1 MKKLIASSVLATAA
15 LFPAIVQ
22 AESPDTPASTL
33 VDQIKQTNSSL
44 IQTGKN
50 ALITENN
57 VNVRKGA
64 TTSYQV
70 VTKLSKDTVV
80 KVIDSFTNS
89 TGELW
94 YRIEVGTLKGW
105 VIQDYVAPSN
115 DDKPAPPSTEVKTV
129 YAAKAP
135 VRKGATSSYSI
146 VSYVY
151 QNQKV
156 TIIDTFKNAAGET
169 WYRADFGSVKGWIH
183 ADAFDST
190 ANPPSPPGSVI
201 TDLPDI
207 GSYVYS
213 GQNGLD
219 VRKGATTSYASV
231 YKLSLNQK
239 VKVIDHFTHADGTA
253 WLRVEVNASL
263 KGWVPADTVST
274 SESLNLDLYVTADV
288 ANLRGGPSTS
298 FPVMDQATKGTLLKA
313 VKSEKGSD
321 GHLWYQVLTS
331 SNQLVWISET
341 IVSTQSNSN
350 SNSYAV
356 GSKYIVGAA
365 NINLRS
371 GASTQYK
378 VAEVLKKGTTITILG
393 EFKNSLGQQWFNIQ
407 SSSGKKG
414 WVISSDMTS
423 FQLVSKKLLSP
434 TVTTS
439 GGDQYLNWKKASNF
453 SISYTTL
460 SSNRLK
466 LTGGLTD
473 VELPTGKIP
482 GIQSVETFASGA
494 EKSVVI
500 TFEPGYTFTMRNY
513 SDKLSIKIVPF
524 GLKGKTIIVDA
535 GHGGKDP
542 GAVGPSGV
550 KEKDVVLA
558 TALTLKEEIEKFG
571 ATVILT
577 RSTDVFL
584 ELSERTAIS
593 NKSNADAF
601 ISVHA
606 DSFSATSNGSTTYYT
621 SSVNFNGPRSK
632 TLGTAVQKN
641 MISSLS
647 TYNRGVLEKNLHVNR
662 MNELPSIL
670 VELAFI
676 SNPKEEKLLNS
687 SDFRKKAAV
696 GITKGLEEY
705 FNNF

>member
-22 AESPDTPASTL
+22 AESLDTPANTL
-33 VDQIKQTNSSL
+33 VEQINSSM

-57 VNVRKGA
+57 VNIRKGA

-70 VTKLSKDTVV
+70 VTKLSKNTVV

-89 TGELW
+89 KGELW
-94 YRIEVGTLKGW
+94 YRIELGSVKGW

-115 DDKPAPPSTEVKTV
+115 DYKPAPPSTEVKTI

-135 VRKGATSSYSI
+135 VRKGATDSYSI
-146 VSYVY
+146 VTYVY

-156 TIIDTFKNAAGET
+156 NIIDTFKNAAGET
-169 WYRADFGSVKGWIH
+169 WYRADLGSVKGWIH
-183 ADAFDST
+183 GDAFDST
-190 ANPPSPPGSVI
+190 ANPPSPPGSET

-239 VKVIDHFTHADGTA
+239 VKVIDHFTHTDGTA

-263 KGWVPADTVST
+263 AGWIPAESVST

-288 ANLRGGPSTS
+288 ANLRSGPSTS
-298 FPVMDQATKGTLLKA
+298 YSIMDQATKGTLLKA

-331 SNQLVWISET
+331 SNQLAWISET
-341 IVSTQSNSN
+341 IVSTQTTNT
-350 SNSYAV
+350 YAV
-356 GSKYIVGAA
+356 GSKYTVSTS
-365 NINLRS
+365 NTNLRS

-378 VAEVLKKGTTITILG
+378 VVEVLKKNTTITILG
-393 EFKNSLGQQWFNIQ
+393 EFKNSLGQQWINIL

-414 WVISSDMTS
+414 WVLSSDMAS

-453 SISYTTL
+453 SVSYTTL

-473 VELPTGKIP
+473 VELPSGKIP

-500 TFEPGYTFTMRNY
+500 TFEPGYSFTMRNY
-513 SDKLSIKIVPF
+513 NDKLSIKIVPF
-524 GLKGKTIIVDA
+524 GMKGKTIIVDA
-535 GHGGKDP
+535 GHGGKDS
-542 GAVGPSGV
+542 GAVGPSGI

-558 TALTLKEEIEKFG
+558 TALALKEEIEKYG

-584 ELSERTAIS
+584 ELAERTAIA
-593 NKSNADAF
+593 NKSTADAF

-606 DSFSATSNGSTTYYT
+606 DSFSASSNGSTTYYNST
-621 SSVNFNGPRSK
+621 VNFNGPRSK
-632 TLGTAVQKN
+632 TLGSAVQKS

-647 TYNRGVLEKNLHVNR
+647 TYNRGVKEQNFYVNR
-662 MNELPSIL
+662 MNDLPSIL

-696 GITKGLEEY
+696 GITNGLEEY

>member
-22 AESPDTPASTL
+22 AESLDTPANTL
-33 VDQIKQTNSSL
+33 VEQINSSM

-57 VNVRKGA
+57 VNIRKGA

-70 VTKLSKDTVV
+70 VTKLSKNTVV

-89 TGELW
+89 KGELW
-94 YRIEVGTLKGW
+94 YRIELGSVKGW

-115 DDKPAPPSTEVKTV
+115 DYKPAPPSTEVKTI
-129 YAAKAP
+129 YAVKAP
-135 VRKGATSSYSI
+135 VRKGATDSYSI
-146 VSYVY
+146 VTYVY

-156 TIIDTFKNAAGET
+156 NIIDTFKNAAGET
-169 WYRADFGSVKGWIH
+169 WYRADLGSVKGWIH
-183 ADAFDST
+183 GDAFDST
-190 ANPPSPPGSVI
+190 ANPPSPPGSET

-213 GQNGLD
+213 GQNGLN

-239 VKVIDHFTHADGTA
+239 VKVIDHFTHTDGTA

-263 KGWVPADTVST
+263 AGWIPAESAST

-288 ANLRGGPSTS
+288 ANLRSGPSTS
-298 FPVMDQATKGTLLKA
+298 YSIMDQATKGTLLKA

-321 GHLWYQVLTS
+321 DHLWYQVLTS
-331 SNQLVWISET
+331 SNQLAWISET
-341 IVSTQSNSN
+341 IVSTQTTNT
-350 SNSYAV
+350 YAV
-356 GSKYIVGAA
+356 GSKYTVSTS
-365 NINLRS
+365 NTNLRS

-378 VAEVLKKGTTITILG
+378 VVEVLKKNTTITILG
-393 EFKNSLGQQWFNIQ
+393 EFKNSLGQQWINIL

-414 WVISSDMTS
+414 WVLSSDMAS

-453 SISYTTL
+453 SVSYTTL

-473 VELPTGKIP
+473 VELPSGKIP

-500 TFEPGYTFTMRNY
+500 TFEPGYSFTMRNY
-513 SDKLSIKIVPF
+513 NDKLSIKIVPF
-524 GLKGKTIIVDA
+524 GMKGKTIIVDA
-535 GHGGKDP
+535 GHGGKDS
-542 GAVGPSGV
+542 GAVGPSGI

-558 TALTLKEEIEKFG
+558 TALALKEEIEKYG

-584 ELSERTAIS
+584 ELAERTAIA
-593 NKSNADAF
+593 NKSTADAF

-606 DSFSATSNGSTTYYT
+606 DSFSASSNGSTTYYNST
-621 SSVNFNGPRSK
+621 VNFNGPRSK
-632 TLGTAVQKN
+632 TLGSAVQKS

-647 TYNRGVLEKNLHVNR
+647 TYNRGVKEQNFYVNR
-662 MNELPSIL
+662 MNDLPSIL

-696 GITKGLEEY
+696 GITNGLEEY

>member
-22 AESPDTPASTL
+22 AESLETPASTV
-33 VDQIKQTNSSL
+33 VDQIQQTKSSI

-50 ALITENN
+50 ASITENN

-70 VTKLSKDTVV
+70 VTKLSKNTVV

-94 YRIEVGTLKGW
+94 YRIESGSVKGW
-105 VIQDYVAPSN
+105 VIQDYLAPSN
-115 DDKPAPPSTEVKTV
+115 DNNPPPPSMETKTI
-129 YAAKAP
+129 YAAKSP
-135 VRKGATSSYSI
+135 VRKGATESYSI

-169 WYRADFGSVKGWIH
+169 WYRADLGAIKGWIH
-183 ADAFDST
+183 ADAFDSS
-190 ANPPSPPGSVI
+190 ANPPSPPGSE
-201 TDLPDI
+201 TENLPEV

-213 GQNGLD
+213 NQNGLD
-219 VRKGATTSYASV
+219 VRKGATASYASV
-231 YKLSLNQK
+231 YKLSTNQK
-239 VKVIDHFTHADGTA
+239 VKVIDHFTHTDGTA
-253 WLRVEVNASL
+253 WLRVEVTASL
-263 KGWVPADTVST
+263 AGWIPAGTVST
-274 SESLNLDLYVTADV
+274 SESLNLDLYVTADI
-288 ANLRGGPSTS
+288 ANLRSGPSTS
-298 FPVMDQATKGTLLKA
+298 YSILDQAAKGTLLKA
-313 VKSEKGSD
+313 VKSEQGSD
-321 GHLWYQVLTS
+321 GHVWYQVQTS
-331 SNQLVWISET
+331 SNQLAWISET
-341 IVSTQSNSN
+341 IVSTQAG
-350 SNSYAV
+350 YAV

-378 VAEVLKKGTTITILG
+378 VAEVLKKGTTVSVLG
-393 EFKNSLGQQWFNIQ
+393 EFKNSLGQQWINIL

-414 WVISSDMTS
+414 WVLSSDMSS
-423 FQLVSKKLLSP
+423 FQLVSKKLVSP

-453 SISYTTL
+453 TVSYTTL

-473 VELPTGKIP
+473 IDLPTGKVP

-494 EKSVVI
+494 EKSVVL
-500 TFEPGYTFTMRNY
+500 TFEPGYSFTIRNY
-513 SDKLSIKIVPF
+513 NDKLSIKIVPF

-535 GHGGKDP
+535 GHGGKDS
-542 GAVGPSGV
+542 GAVGPSGI

-558 TALTLKEEIEKFG
+558 TALALKEEIEKYG

-584 ELSERTAIS
+584 ELSERTAIA
-593 NKSNADAF
+593 NKSSADAF

-606 DSFSATSNGSTTYYT
+606 DSFSASSNGSTTYYNST
-621 SSVNFNGPRSK
+621 VNFNGPRSK
-632 TLGTAVQKN
+632 TLGSAVQKN

-647 TYNRGVLEKNLHVNR
+647 TYNRGVKEQNFYVNR

-696 GITKGLEEY
+696 GITQGLEEY

>member
-22 AESPDTPASTL
+22 AESLDTSASTL
-33 VDQIKQTNSSL
+33 VEQIKTNSSM

-70 VTKLSKDTVV
+70 VTKLSKNTVV

-94 YRIEVGTLKGW
+94 YRIEVGSVKGW

-115 DDKPAPPSTEVKTV
+115 DDKPAPPSTEVKTI

-135 VRKGATSSYSI
+135 VRKGATNSYSI

-169 WYRADFGSVKGWIH
+169 WYRADLGSLKGWIH
-183 ADAFDST
+183 QDAFDST
-190 ANPPSPPGSVI
+190 ANPPSPPGSET

-239 VKVIDHFTHADGTA
+239 VKVIDHFTHTDGTA
-253 WLRVEVNASL
+253 WLRVEVNSSL
-263 KGWVPADTVST
+263 AGWIPADSVST

-288 ANLRGGPSTS
+288 ANLRSGPSTS
-298 FPVMDQATKGTLLKA
+298 YSILDQATKGSLLKA

-321 GHLWYQVLTS
+321 GHVWYQVLTS
-331 SNQLVWISET
+331 SNQLAWISET
-341 IVSTQSNSN
+341 IVSTQEQTGYS
-350 SNSYAV
+350 V

-378 VAEVLKKGTTITILG
+378 VAEVLKKGTTVTILG
-393 EFKNSLGQQWFNIQ
+393 EFKNSLGQQWYNIL

-414 WVISSDMTS
+414 WVLSSDMAS

-453 SISYTTL
+453 SVSYTTL

-473 VELPTGKIP
+473 VELPSGKIP

-494 EKSVVI
+494 EKSVVL
-500 TFEPGYTFTMRNY
+500 TFEPGYSFTMRNY
-513 SDKLSIKIVPF
+513 NDKLSIKIVPF
-524 GLKGKTIIVDA
+524 GLKGKTIIIDA
-535 GHGGKDP
+535 GHGGKDS
-542 GAVGPSGV
+542 GAVGPTGI
-550 KEKDVVLA
+550 KEKNVVLS
-558 TALTLKEEIEKFG
+558 TALALKEEIEKYG
-571 ATVILT
+571 ATVIMT

-584 ELSERTAIS
+584 ELSERTDIANRS
-593 NKSNADAF
+593 SADAF

-606 DSFSATSNGSTTYYT
+606 DSFSSSSNGSTTYYNST
-621 SSVNFNGPRSK
+621 VNFNGPRSK
-632 TLGTAVQKN
+632 TLGSAVQKN

-647 TYNRGVLEKNLHVNR
+647 TYNRGVKEQNFYVNR
-662 MNELPSIL
+662 MNDLPSIL

-696 GITKGLEEY
+696 GITNGLEEY